1 MGTLD
6 YTQVVKLV
14 MENVYPLSFLISPVP
29 ILFIWFLGIELSSH
43 ACKVGPSLTEPSV
56 VLLIREDS
64 ANKEVNNSKS

>member
-29 ILFIWFLGIELSSH
+29 ILFIWFLGIELNSH
-43 ACKVGPSLTEPSV
+43 ACKVSPSLTEPSV
-56 VLLIREDS
+56 VLLIFEDS